1 MLVEKIQRPILLI
14 FTTSR
19 SKL

>member
-14 FTTSR
+14 STTSK